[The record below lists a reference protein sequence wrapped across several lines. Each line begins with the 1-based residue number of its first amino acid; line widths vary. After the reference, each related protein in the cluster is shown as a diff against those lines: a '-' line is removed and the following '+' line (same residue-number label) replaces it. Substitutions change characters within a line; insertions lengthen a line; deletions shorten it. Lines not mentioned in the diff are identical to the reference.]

1 VCIKSRRWPLDRG
14 ALVVSDHS
22 LGEAAAAHFAGP
34 GLAALERYVTV
45 PCLSPAFDPNWE
57 QTGAIAEAA
66 SLIEQFAHSE
76 LGVTVERL
84 TIPGRSPVLFL
95 DLAATPGAESRATTL
110 CYGHFDKQPPLGDW
124 RDGLAPFRAVREGDR
139 LYGRGSADDGYA
151 AFAVVAALRALA
163 DADTPHG
170 RILVLLEASEESG
183 SIDLEPYLD
192 LLAPR
197 IGSLGLVICLD
208 SGGATYDRLW
218 MTTSLRGNLMAT
230 LRVRVLEYG
239 VHSGIAGGIVPSSFR
254 LARKLLSRI
263 EDETTG
269 EIRLRSTAI
278 EVPAVRREELAL
290 AAELVG
296 ETVAGEFPTLPG
308 LVLSGATPAQ
318 RILRSNWSA
327 SLAVIGAAGLPSI
340 PDAGN
345 VLRPETALRLSLR
358 LPPTADAATVARELT
373 EMLTSDPPQGCTVEL
388 EIEPPASGWS
398 APVLEPWLNHV
409 VTKASSAHFGAPPA
423 AIGIGGTIPFLASL
437 ARRYPQT
444 QFLVTGVLGP
454 DSNAHGP
461 NESLHVPTA
470 EAITATVAEV
480 LAATP

>member
-1 VCIKSRRWPLDRG
+1 V
-14 ALVVSDHS
+14 VVSEHS
-22 LGEAAAAHFAGP
+22 LGEAAATHFAGP
-34 GLAALERYVTV
+34 GLDALERYVAIA
-45 PCLSPAFDPNWE
+45 CLSPAFDAAWE

-66 SLIEQFAHSE
+66 TLIERYAQAE
-76 LGVTVERL
+76 LGVTFERL
-84 TIPGRSPVLFL
+84 TIAGRSPVLFL
-95 DLAATPGAESRATTL
+95 DLPATPGAESRATTL

-124 RDGLAPFRAVREGDR
+124 RAGLAPFHAVREGDR
-139 LYGRGSADDGYA
+139 LYGRGAADDGYA
-151 AFAVVAALRALA
+151 AFAVVAALHALA
-163 DADTPHG
+163 AGDVAHG

-197 IGSLGLVICLD
+197 IGSVGLVICLD

-218 MTTSLRGNLMAT
+218 MTTSLRGNLTAT
-230 LRVRVLEYG
+230 LRVKVLEHG

-254 LARKLLSRI
+254 LARRLLSRI
-263 EDETTG
+263 EDEATG

-278 EVPAVRREELAL
+278 EIPPERRQELAL

-296 ETVAGEFPTLPG
+296 ESVAGEFPALPG

-340 PDAGN
+340 ADAGN

-358 LPPTADAATVARELT
+358 LPPTADADTVARELT
-373 EMLTSDPPQGCTVEL
+373 EVLTTDPPEGCTVEL
-388 EIEPPASGWS
+388 EIDPPASGWS

-409 VTKASSAHFGAPPA
+409 VTRASNAHFGAPPG

-437 ARRYPQT
+437 ARRYPET

-470 EAITATVAEV
+470 EAIAATVAEV
-480 LAATP
+480 LAAIP